1 MGLKEYI
8 FGFSAE
14 SKACEFLQNHGFTIL
29 CRNFHSRFGEIDII
43 AKKDE
48 ILHFIEVKATLG
60 EYETAYR
67 LTKSKFEKILKT
79 INFFMMK
86 ENFSNEFQIDFLGI
100 SKNSVNFIE
109 NISAN

>member
-1 MGLKEYI
+1 MGLKEYL

-14 SKACEFLQNHGFTIL
+14 DRACEFLQNHGFAIL
-29 CRNFHSRFGEIDII
+29 CRNFRSRFGEIDII

-67 LTKSKFEKILKT
+67 LTKSKFEKIPNKEITTSNKLNT
-79 INFFMMK
+79 IETEELDK
-86 ENFSNEFQIDFLGI
+86 
-100 SKNSVNFIE
+100 K
-109 NISAN
+109 